1 MIVVYC
7 DRGFYNDN
15 DNCAAC
21 PLGTYKDVRG
31 NANSCTMRNVKNKVL
46 KSVHENDICKK

>member
-21 PLGTYKDVRG
+21 QIKFRNLFWK
-31 NANSCTMRNVKNKVL
+31 MRNVKNKVL
-46 KSVHENDICKK
+46 KSVHENDKCKK